1 LGDGEFR
8 LGAMQIEVVEGVAR
22 VRGTSTIAG
31 STATMDQLFRAAA
44 GFGSDRD
51 AALAAAVQMT
61 STTPA
66 RALGLDRV
74 GRLRAGA
81 HANLVVLDE
90 DLQVTG
96 IMANGDWQPDR

>member
-1 LGDGEFR
+1 V
-8 LGAMQIEVVEGVAR
+8 QIDVVERVAR

-31 STATMDQLFRAAA
+31 STATMDQLFRTAA

-51 AALAAAVQMT
+51 AALAAAVRMT

-66 RALGLDRV
+66 RSLGLDNVGSLRV
-74 GRLRAGA
+74 GAG
-81 HANLVVLDE
+81 ANLVVLDG

-96 IMANGDWQPDR
+96 VMSGGDWRAER